1 VPSCSAHVSHAL
13 IPGDTQPGALVVCEL
28 LARRG
33 HQRCHC
39 NEEGFG
45 TSSRQLGNDQ
55 GYRSSCAAVSGRFT
69 AVQPPS
75 PMALQ
80 KRWRRPR

>member
-13 IPGDTQPGALVVCEL
+13 IPGDTQPGALVVSEL

-39 NEEGFG
+39 NQGFG
-45 TSSRQLGNDQ
+45 TSSR
-55 GYRSSCAAVSGRFT
+55 SSEMTKAT
-69 AVQPPS
+69 AVPV
-75 PMALQ
+75 
-80 KRWRRPR
+80 RV